1 LGHNATGTDGHGQW
15 AGRVMVM
22 VRVRVRIMGGIHGTS
37 AQSQG
42 GTHGDAPGGTHG

>member
-1 LGHNATGTDGHGQW
+1 MPPVQMAMVNGQ
-15 AGRVMVM
+15 AVMVM